1 MEYEVKYIP
10 GESQSW
16 MFGGNSNWRGP
27 VWFPVNYLIV
37 EALERYYHFY
47 GDDFK
52 IEAPAGSGHELT
64 LNQVADLISARLI
77 SLFQKDEK
85 GYRPCFGGGSGLRYS
100 DDPHWQDLMLY
111 HEYFHAETGEG
122 LGASH
127 QTGWTS
133 LVVRLVRERAEKL
146 TNYKNS

>member
-1 MEYEVKYIP
+1 
-10 GESQSW
+10 

-52 IEAPAGSGHELT
+52 IEAPAGSGNMLT

-77 SLFQKDEK
+77 SIFQKGKD
-85 GYRPCFGGGSGLRYS
+85 GYRPCFGTGAGLRYS
-100 DDPHWQDLMLY
+100 DDPAWQNLMLY

-146 TNYKNS
+146 TNYQDGR